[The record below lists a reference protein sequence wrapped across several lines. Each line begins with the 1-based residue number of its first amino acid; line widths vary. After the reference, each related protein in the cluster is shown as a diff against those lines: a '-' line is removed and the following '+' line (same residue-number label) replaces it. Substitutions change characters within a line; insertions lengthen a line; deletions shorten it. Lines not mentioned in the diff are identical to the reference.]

1 MKKRLGQESFG
12 KQSLPEAACRC
23 GRVVPAMAL
32 ALVATSAIAQPPVDD
47 WKKLELPT
55 VERPVV
61 PPSDRAAEKI
71 QKALEGDAPVPTGDG
86 MLDDVLNI
94 IQRRGS
100 VLDGSVLDS
109 EIDPLSDPADQRSK
123 VSGPGTKDVGSL
135 SGPAASFRLAEQLLA
150 TARRLEKA
158 IPSRKAERTPRIVT
172 GEDLAKPPAEMLPV
186 ESLVYQLRLRAVELM
201 QSGLQASRE

>member
-1 MKKRLGQESFG
+1 
-12 KQSLPEAACRC
+12 
-23 GRVVPAMAL
+23 MAL
-32 ALVATSAIAQPPVDD
+32 IATLAIAQPPVDD

-55 VERPVV
+55 VDTPVV
-61 PPSDRAAEKI
+61 PSSDRATEKI
-71 QKALEGDAPVPTGDG
+71 QKALEGVAPVPTGDG

-123 VSGPGTKDVGSL
+123 VSGAGKNDVDSL

-150 TARRLEKA
+150 TARRLERA
-158 IPSRKAERTPRIVT
+158 IPSEKAERIPRIVT
-172 GEDLAKPPAEMLPV
+172 GEDLAKPPVEMLPV
-186 ESLVYQLRLRAVELM
+186 ETLVYQMRLRAVELM
-201 QSGLQASRE
+201 KSGLEASRE